1 LAQKLSPNWDVRFK
15 RPVVGDAA
23 DMMKPNECLVEFLA
37 WKYPKANI
45 KIKVIYMFQT
55 FCAVML

>member
-45 KIKVIYMFQT
+45 KIKE
-55 FCAVML
+55 